1 MQQHLVLCLQH
12 QELIQVLTEKV
23 VLLGMAVLL
32 VILVLGEQEMLALL
46 VVAVAEVVAEAVEVV
61 EQDILA
67 QKV

>member
-1 MQQHLVLCLQH
+1 MVLCLQH

-61 EQDILA
+61 EQDIP